1 MKDILEKVNRN
12 DGMTVPDGYF
22 DDFAARMAA
31 SLPERE
37 WEKPAPRVMPC
48 LWACGA

>member
-1 MKDILEKVNRN
+1 MKDILTKAARN

-31 SLPERE
+31 SLPGNGMG
-37 WEKPAPRVMPC
+37 KAS
-48 LWACGA
+48 A

>member
-1 MKDILEKVNRN
+1 MKDILTKAARN

-31 SLPERE
+31 SLPEME
-37 WEKPAPRVMPC
+37 WESLSLRSC
-48 LWACGA
+48 HTLHGSG